1 MRHLKFSLAVLLV
14 LLSTLPAVP
23 AGAEDA
29 PRTGSPP
36 SYLRLLGED
45 VVHELTA
52 PAHWDRREWEGFSL
66 AVLGVGVAATLDRST
81 STAEQRNRSTTL
93 LDNVAKPFEP
103 LGAGGAFVVLGG
115 FYGLGAVRG
124 DAEERQVAEDGL
136 AASIVA
142 GGLVTPAL
150 KIIVGRSRP
159 NQNRGTFDFHP
170 LSTKYQSF
178 PSGHTTEAF
187 AVASVIATHYPAP
200 WVEAVS
206 YGAATLVGVA
216 RVRHNAHFLSDVT
229 AGALIGTCVGR
240 SVTHFNHDRRNGIP
254 ARIVVAPIVGPD
266 RQPGIGMAMS
276 F

>member
-1 MRHLKFSLAVLLV
+1 MRHLKFSSAVLLV

-29 PRTGSPP
+29 PSATSPP

-45 VVHELTA
+45 VVHEITA
-52 PAHWDRREWEGFSL
+52 PARWDRREWEGFSL
-66 AVLGVGVAATLDRST
+66 AVLGVGAAATLDRSLRD
-81 STAEQRNRSTTL
+81 SQQRNRSSSFQN
-93 LDNVAKPFEP
+93 NVAKTFEP

-124 DAEERQVAEDGL
+124 DAKERRVAEDGL

-142 GGLVTPAL
+142 GGLVTPVL
-150 KIIVGRSRP
+150 KVIVGRSRP

-187 AVASVIATHYPAP
+187 AVASVIATHYPSA
-200 WVEAVS
+200 WVEVVS
-206 YGAATLVGVA
+206 YGSAALVGFA
-216 RVRHNAHFLSDVT
+216 RVHHDAHFLSDVVG
-229 AGALIGTCVGR
+229 GALIGTAVGR